1 MEHGVRSKLYNK
13 WHSMKNRCNNIKSK
27 DYKNYG
33 GRGIRVC
40 EEWLNYSKFREWSL
54 SEGYI
59 EGLTIERINNDKD
72 YEPNNCKWITMKEQ
86 QRNKRNNRL
95 ITHNNKT
102 LTMVEWGEIYN
113 IHPDRIGSRLKSGW
127 SIEKALTEKVKTPMT
142 KNKIHDLGNM
152 IREYRIS
159 NNMTQIEL
167 SKKLNV
173 NNALLSRWETGSRYP
188 TIKHIGLIKEILKIE
203 E

>member
-13 WHSMKNRCNNIKSK
+13 WHSMKNRCNNTKSK

-173 NNALLSRWETGSRYP
+173 NTLFCQGGRQVLGILL
-188 TIKHIGLIKEILKIE
+188 
-203 E
+203 

>member
-13 WHSMKNRCNNIKSK
+13 WHSMKNRCNNTKSK
-27 DYKNYG
+27 DYKNYR

-113 IHPDRIGSRLKSGW
+113 IHP
-127 SIEKALTEKVKTPMT
+127 V
-142 KNKIHDLGNM
+142 
-152 IREYRIS
+152 
-159 NNMTQIEL
+159 EL